1 MKITIE
7 FNSVEEYL
15 EYKEI
20 TAPKEQLLIKIDK
33 PSILEVDLNKS
44 PYLSDRIQ
52 QLGRNV

>member
-33 PSILEVDLNKS
+33 QSILEVDLNKI

>member
-1 MKITIE
+1 MKITID

-33 PSILEVDLNKS
+33 PSILEVDLNKI

>member
-33 PSILEVDLNKS
+33 PSILEVYLNKI